1 MTQID
6 ISTARSP
13 SCNTYFGTFST
24 YNINVIF
31 TVSIELSI
39 QTSMTIFM
47 ITDLPCI
54 CNVFTFTVCLAF
66 TFRSCNFY
74 RIAVYNNILIF
85 GYVYCDIFYFYSFV
99 AYCYRCTCCCFTFCK
114 IAGSNNTSRIYS
126 CNSFIVGFPSYIR
139 GRIISF
145 SSRTFVSPAAFAFTT
160 PSESTDA
167 TVGLSTVHVIG
178 SVASPSP
185 VASITL

>member
-6 ISTARSP
+6 ISTAWSP
-13 SCNTYFGTFST
+13 SCNTYFGSFST

-66 TFRSCNFY
+66 AFRSCNFY

-85 GYVYCDIFYFYSFV
+85 GYVYCDIFYFCSFV

-126 CNSFIVGFPSYIR
+126 CNSFIVGFPCYIR
-139 GRIISF
+139 GWIISF
-145 SSRTFVSPAAFAFTT
+145 SSRTFGIFTHILNCPYDFLFT
-160 PSESTDA
+160 SLRHSYFILR
-167 TVGLSTVHVIG
+167 VR
-178 SVASPSP
+178 
-185 VASITL
+185 

>member
-6 ISTARSP
+6 ISTAWSP
-13 SCNTYFGTFST
+13 SCNTYFGSFST

-66 TFRSCNFY
+66 AFRSCNFY

-85 GYVYCDIFYFYSFV
+85 GYVYCDIFYFCSFV
-99 AYCYRCTCCCFTFCK
+99 AYCYRCTCCF
-114 IAGSNNTSRIYS
+114 S
-126 CNSFIVGFPSYIR
+126 PSARLQAVI
-139 GRIISF
+139 
-145 SSRTFVSPAAFAFTT
+145 TPA
-160 PSESTDA
+160 ESTVA
-167 TVGLSTVHVIG
+167 TVSSLDFHVTSEDGLY
-178 SVASPSP
+178 PSP
-185 VASITL
+185 VEPLEYSPIF